1 MTKPTKLTQ
10 LTLPEIEDALQ
21 ELDGWTLEGDKLS
34 WSRTCGSF
42 SEAFALTTQ
51 VALLAERRDHHP
63 DIALNYNR
71 LTLRLTTH
79 DAGGI
84 TKRDLEFA
92 RALGAVVGPV
102 VSR

>member
-1 MTKPTKLTQ
+1 MTKPTKLTR
-10 LTLPEIEDALQ
+10 LTLPEIEDALK
-21 ELDGWTLEGDKLS
+21 ELNGWTLEGDMLT
-34 WSRTCGSF
+34 WNRMCGSF

-51 VALLAERRDHHP
+51 VALLSERRDHHP

-79 DAGGI
+79 DAQAI

-92 RALGAVVGPV
+92 RALGALVGSV
-102 VSR
+102 ASQ